1 MDMHLKINMND
12 TVGQN
17 FGLGCLA
24 GLVGGVAE
32 IVWISI
38 AHVFGGTSPVGVAR
52 AIAGTLGHSSTSATS
67 TALMG
72 ASIHLALAGLLGGVM
87 YMVWIRLMKPSKSR
101 VSIMVFSIATLKAVW
116 AINFYLVLPNLDPGF
131 IVKVPVVNGLISK
144 LSFAVAFCASI
155 RAIELRKE
163 ASAGAAIKAHLQ

>member
-1 MDMHLKINMND
+1 MPLKHKIKD
-12 TVGQN
+12 SLAQT
-17 FGLGCLA
+17 FGLGSLA
-24 GLVGGVAE
+24 GLVGGAAE

-38 AHVFGGTSPVGVAR
+38 AYMFGGTSPVGVAR

-87 YMVWIRLMKPSKSR
+87 YMVWIRLLKPSKSR
-101 VSIMVFSIATLKAVW
+101 VSIMVFSIATLVAVW

-131 IVKVPVVNGLISK
+131 IVKVPVVTGLISK

-155 RAIELRKE
+155 WATEPRKRMRA
-163 ASAGAAIKAHLQ
+163 ASAIKAHLQ